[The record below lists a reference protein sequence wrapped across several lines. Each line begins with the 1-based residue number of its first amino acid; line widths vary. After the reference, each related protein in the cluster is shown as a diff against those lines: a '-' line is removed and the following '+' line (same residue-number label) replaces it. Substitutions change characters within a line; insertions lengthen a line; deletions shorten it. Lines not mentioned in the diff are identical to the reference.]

1 MLVLGPTKYLLIEGT
16 LTNPHVFYMW
26 KKRYSYAVSMA
37 SRKAKNTR
45 ANMVAC
51 RASKKGNSKGQRKR
65 AGIQYTVLVALPPGL
80 PQYFVFFNFVFC
92 LIWTSLG
99 TFVM

>member
-1 MLVLGPTKYLLIEGT
+1 M
-16 LTNPHVFYMW
+16 TNPHVFYMW

-51 RASKKGNSKGQRKR
+51 RASKKGNSKGQRVIKKESR
-65 AGIQYTVLVALPPGL
+65 HPVYSVLVALPPGL